1 MYSITLYMNKS
12 IIYQKLTDFFSPQYL
27 EIINESHKHQG
38 HSASPNTGNSHFSV
52 VIKSQKLSNVSKLV
66 GQRMIY
72 RVLSEEMKKNIHALS
87 IKIID

>member
-1 MYSITLYMNKS
+1 MNES
-12 IIYQKLTDFFSPQYL
+12 IIYQKLTDFFSPQHL

-38 HSASPNTGNSHFSV
+38 HSGSPNTGNSHFSV
-52 VIKSQKLSNVSKLV
+52 VIKSKKLNNVSKLV

-72 RVLSEEMKKNIHALS
+72 SVLSEEMKKNIHALS